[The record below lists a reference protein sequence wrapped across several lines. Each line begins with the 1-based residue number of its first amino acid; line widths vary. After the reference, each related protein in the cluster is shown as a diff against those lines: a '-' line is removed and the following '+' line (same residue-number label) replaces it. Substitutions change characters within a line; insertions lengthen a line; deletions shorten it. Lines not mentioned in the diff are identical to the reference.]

1 MKKVKYL
8 ICNFKENKTLVETL
22 KYVEDFRF
30 LPKTTNEIIMAP
42 PLPYFLL
49 FNKSHCKLASQD
61 VSIYEGGAHTG
72 EVSAKQLK
80 SMNAT
85 YSLVGHSERRI
96 LHNENETIL
105 TKKIRNCF
113 NAGLKVIYCIGET
126 KEEKERNKTMVV
138 LERQIGIVL
147 NNFTHSELENIII
160 AYEPVWAIG
169 TGTKATNSTIYEV
182 ISFIKKLIN
191 DYYEI
196 DIPVL
201 YGGSIN
207 RDNIKELEEIT
218 NLDGYLVGNACLDI
232 NHLKDIILEIE
243 K

>member
-22 KYVEDFRF
+22 KYVEDFRK
-30 LPKTTNEIIMAP
+30 LPRTKLELVIAP
-42 PLPYFLL
+42 PLPYLLL

-96 LHNENETIL
+96 LHNENETVLI
-105 TKKIRNCF
+105 KKIRNCF

-126 KEEKERNKTMVV
+126 KEEKERNKTMAV
-138 LERQIGIVL
+138 LERQIGRVL

-169 TGTKATNSTIYEV
+169 TGEKASNSIIFEV
-182 ISFIKKLIN
+182 TSFIKKLIY
-191 DYYEI
+191 DYYEVEM
-196 DIPVL
+196 PVL

-207 RDNIKELEEIT
+207 RDNIKELEEIE
-218 NLDGYLVGNACLDI
+218 NLDGYLVGNASL
-232 NHLKDIILEIE
+232 NVSHLEDIITEID